1 MLVSAQVTSTQTWS
15 FQDLRGQVDAKDSD
29 DHKLFKRA
37 VRRLSKDPVRLDEEL
52 VLGAE
57 RRGQDL
63 LAANTT
69 HIDTTL
75 VHTHE
80 AHGIKIYERR
90 TNDAVLLHGATSV
103 SGSVDSIM
111 DLFDLGT
118 TDAFEATMR
127 QVLPGLFYEGATI
140 GVGGATNVHW
150 MSLYGEQTSDAVRH
164 DMVFL
169 SCATRYET
177 LRGAAVPTSDSSD
190 LDENV
195 CRVTFT
201 LELTQVDPNNMPLRH
216 WMEHAVVTALSNL
229 TTQCR
234 SVNLKL
240 VPRSLW
246 TEESKCHL
254 CKKGF
259 NIFHLLRRRHHCRL
273 CGHSICNECSTF
285 VTIESEGMAQKSTR
299 LDSTRSCLLCAFTET
314 PKPQKQHTVL
324 VDDRG
329 SLATTS
335 RSSNED
341 HRPSRYDLGRK
352 SSHPHMSSS
361 VSTTSSSPRMSF
373 RRSMIQM
380 PSGLERTSSV
390 LSLTESL
397 AKTSP
402 TTASESTSVVSFE
415 RRARRAAMK
424 ERSYSLVESAMR
436 RGSVH
441 DTPVLQ
447 PIQSHALELLTEL
460 GLLDKLSELGV
471 VETRPTIA
479 SSAYLSAEMIGLEPL

>member
-1 MLVSAQVTSTQTWS
+1 MLVSAQVSSTQTWS

-29 DHKLFKRA
+29 DHKLFKRS
-37 VRRLSKDPVRLDEEL
+37 VRRLSKDPVHLDEEL

-57 RRGQDL
+57 RRSQDL

-69 HIDTTL
+69 HLDTTL
-75 VHTHE
+75 VYTHE
-80 AHGIKIYERR
+80 ARGIKIYERR

-111 DLFDLGT
+111 DLFDMGT

-140 GVGGATNVHW
+140 GVAGATNVHW
-150 MSLYGEQTSDAVRH
+150 MSLYGEQTSDTVRH

-177 LRGAAVPTSDSSD
+177 LRGAAVPTSDVVSAVTHGSLVWHSVPSKNFLPFKARHTQCYRRYISRSGFTVESSD

-201 LELTQVDPNNMPLRH
+201 LELTQVDPSNVPLRH

-240 VPRSLW
+240 VPRSRW
-246 TEESKCHL
+246 TQESKCHL

-259 NIFHLLRRRHHCRL
+259 NLFHLLRRRHHCRL

-314 PKPQKQHTVL
+314 PKPHKEHAAIVE
-324 VDDRG
+324 DRG
-329 SLATTS
+329 SLATT
-335 RSSNED
+335 
-341 HRPSRYDLGRK
+341 
-352 SSHPHMSSS
+352 
-361 VSTTSSSPRMSF
+361 
-373 RRSMIQM
+373 
-380 PSGLERTSSV
+380 
-390 LSLTESL
+390 
-397 AKTSP
+397 
-402 TTASESTSVVSFE
+402 
-415 RRARRAAMK
+415 
-424 ERSYSLVESAMR
+424 
-436 RGSVH
+436 
-441 DTPVLQ
+441 
-447 PIQSHALELLTEL
+447 
-460 GLLDKLSELGV
+460 
-471 VETRPTIA
+471 
-479 SSAYLSAEMIGLEPL
+479 